1 MFFAWVMCVSV
12 LVYSLSEVFFIE
24 PKYIL
29 LLRASRSVVLMC
41 VYSNWSLRVLGT
53 FLIYQILFVVLR
65 CPWLGI
71 SVCNIFSGR
80 TWHFSCLY
88 FYCAGSSLATSSWMY
103 FGFALVS
110 SWWHLVYANCWTA
123 RAWSTKVTSATLLL
137 ARLVVC
143 VQGAKCRCLM
153 RL

>member
-1 MFFAWVMCVSV
+1 MHICKANNVLIYLQNNILIYVFLVCMLMNICFFAWVMCVSV

-24 PKYIL
+24 PKYLL

-41 VYSNWSLRVLGT
+41 AYSNWSLRVLGA
-53 FLIYQILFVVLR
+53 FLIYQILFFVLL

-110 SWWHLVYANCWTA
+110 SWWHLVYANC
-123 RAWSTKVTSATLLL
+123 
-137 ARLVVC
+137 
-143 VQGAKCRCLM
+143 
-153 RL
+153 